1 MFELLQNSD
10 IVILFFFRH
19 ETEDN
24 IKCFM
29 QDDLIEDD
37 HQRHFIAID
46 FICAIHDENFIINL
60 QDALRTFLCKKK
72 MSYLIETIFLK
83 SKRSV
88 ILIQLMH

>member
-1 MFELLQNSD
+1 MLQNSY
-10 IVILFFFRH
+10 IIILFFLCH

-24 IKCFM
+24 VENFM

-37 HQRHFIAID
+37 HQRQLIFVD
-46 FICAIHDENFIINL
+46 LVNVIHDKNFIINL
-60 QDALRTFLCKKK
+60 QDVLRTFLCKKK